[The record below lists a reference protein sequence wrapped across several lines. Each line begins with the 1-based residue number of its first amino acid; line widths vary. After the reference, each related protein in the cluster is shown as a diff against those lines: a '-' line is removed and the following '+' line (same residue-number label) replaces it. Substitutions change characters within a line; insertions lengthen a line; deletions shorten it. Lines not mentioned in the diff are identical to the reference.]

1 MLVLAIGWS
10 IVQLSVIMP
19 IVNHV
24 SGTTTDLTAVD
35 GLEGNSAMLIGLLAA
50 ANTTAPPGRAA
61 RVATK
66 VAMAL
71 AASWT
76 PLVNANTV
84 P

>member
-35 GLEGNSAMLIGLLAA
+35 GLEGNIAMLIGLLA
-50 ANTTAPPGRAA
+50 
-61 RVATK
+61 
-66 VAMAL
+66 L
-71 AASWT
+71 SWT
-76 PLVNANTV
+76 VAAVGEELA
-84 P
+84 